1 MRFASL
7 LVIVGFSAC
16 VSTLTET
23 TEPETKSTIE
33 IKDIKTTPEEE
44 PEENPYRIL
53 MRCEFGCPNMMPYI
67 NIMPVVIG
75 PDTTDTSDAEA
86 DADAGVTS
94 PDACG
99 DTYNFAI
106 CCGNDACED
115 SESPF
120 FCPGDCM

>member
-7 LVIVGFSAC
+7 LAIVIFSGC
-16 VSTLTET
+16 VTAITDAE
-23 TEPETKSTIE
+23 EPETKSAIE
-33 IKDIKTTPEEE
+33 KKDIKAEPEEE

-53 MRCEFGCPNMMPYI
+53 MRCEHGCPSPPYI
-67 NIMPVVIG
+67 VIQDAG
-75 PDTTDTSDAEA
+75 TADTTDIV

-99 DTYNFAI
+99 DAYEFAI

-120 FCPGDCM
+120 FCPGDCP